1 MENKIYNEKNIF
13 KALLHFAIPGILC
26 ILVAELYNMVDTF
39 FVGKYVGAESIGAL
53 SVVFPIQR
61 LVIAFSMCISIG
73 VSNLISRKLGEKN
86 KKAISKYV
94 QAVNALTIILTLI
107 ITIAVYFS
115 IENIC
120 YFLGARGGIYT
131 HAVEYL
137 KIVIFGSIFL
147 TFTTVFG
154 YINVAFGNVKIMLLA
169 SSTGAIINT
178 IVDYVLVRHFHM
190 GVSGAAIATVLSQF
204 FSFLLAYYFIKK
216 LQKEHDFKIIPK
228 FNISISK
235 NILAIGF
242 SSFIIEFSDALLIT
256 VLNHLLL
263 PVGGNDA
270 IILIGVVTKVSMFM
284 YVAIIGVSSS
294 IQPLISYNY
303 GAKNFEKVKKIV
315 KTGFIM
321 VFVLSS
327 IIWIYMLFRAQD
339 VISIFLKDQ
348 RLLNLAAD
356 AFKKVIFVFPIL
368 SFYYICIYFFQSVGK
383 EKYNFVLSIYRETLL
398 YIPIVIVM
406 VNYFKVLGAW
416 ITYPIVDTISAITG
430 MILLYRSLRKVD
442 KNV

>member
-107 ITIAVYFS
+107 ITIVVYFS
-115 IENIC
+115 IDNIC
-120 YFLGARGGIYT
+120 HFLGARGKIYT

-154 YINVAFGNVKIMLLA
+154 YINVAFGNVKIMLLS

-178 IVDYVLVRHFHM
+178 IVDYILVRHYHM
-190 GVSGAAIATVLSQF
+190 GVCGAAIATVLSQF
-204 FSFLLAYYFIKK
+204 FSFLLAYYFIKS
-216 LQKEHDFKIIPK
+216 LQKEHNFKIIPK
-228 FNISISK
+228 FNIEISK

-303 GAKNFEKVKKIV
+303 GAKDFKKVKKIV
-315 KTGFIM
+315 KTGFFM
-321 VFVLSS
+321 VFILSS

-339 VISIFLKDQ
+339 AISIFLKDQ
-348 RLLNLAAD
+348 RLLTLAAD

-383 EKYNFVLSIYRETLL
+383 EKYNFILSIYRETLL

-430 MILLYRSLRKVD
+430 MILLYRTLRRID